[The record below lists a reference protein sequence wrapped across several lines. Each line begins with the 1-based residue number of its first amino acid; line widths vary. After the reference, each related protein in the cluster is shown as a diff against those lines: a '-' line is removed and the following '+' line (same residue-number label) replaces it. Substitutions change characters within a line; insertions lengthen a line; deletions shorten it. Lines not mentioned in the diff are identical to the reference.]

1 MVYRH
6 RHSFGGGQAH
16 GDAFTG
22 RQIDGVPVDIAR
34 SIDGSCDSLAD
45 EKLPSII
52 GVVAQDQGCHTLQR
66 DLSLNIE
73 PLSNLN

>member
-1 MVYRH
+1 MFYRH
-6 RHSFGGGQAH
+6 RHSFTSGQSY
-16 GDAFTG
+16 GDAFIG
-22 RQIDGVPVDIAR
+22 RQIDGVPVDITR
-34 SIDGSCDSLAD
+34 SIDGSRDSLAD